1 MHELF
6 IINSN
11 VENLFS
17 PLTSR
22 SKCIRVL
29 KTEKLNCLELTYESG
44 DFFFSLFFCGVTT
57 VAAKILHWQINLK
70 YVVLATVCNLN
81 GKI

>member
-17 PLTSR
+17 PLASGVCEQVHLR
-22 SKCIRVL
+22 SQHASEEERN
-29 KTEKLNCLELTYESG
+29 KTNNINCQVVTYES
-44 DFFFSLFFCGVTT
+44 DEFFSF
-57 VAAKILHWQINLK
+57 I
-70 YVVLATVCNLN
+70 
-81 GKI
+81 